1 MHKCTTSGQKLD
13 FQRRG
18 VGYVSVRDPNVK
30 TGGGGGGG
38 GCSPLSANSTSGG
51 GGGGPSAD
59 LTSGKAHFWSIEK
72 VDGCC
77 PDQLAFN

>member
-1 MHKCTTSGQKLD
+1 M
-13 FQRRG
+13 
-18 VGYVSVRDPNVK
+18 RDLNAK

-38 GCSPLSANSTSGG
+38 SVRVRPIQPGREGWSLR
-51 GGGGPSAD
+51 SAD
-59 LTSGKAHFWSIEK
+59 STSGKAHFRSIEK